1 MTIKEAGKRV
11 FIYKDIKCINLGYY
25 SGTSCIITPI
35 NKNISR
41 DDKTVDEKFWK
52 KGHPD
57 NNIQKIINSQ
67 PVDERSSYYYAVA
80 DWAPVTLSEEEET
93 RNEKYLFPSIESL

>member
-1 MTIKEAGKRV
+1 ME
-11 FIYKDIKCINLGYY
+11 
-25 SGTSCIITPI
+25 
-35 NKNISR
+35 
-41 DDKTVDEKFWK
+41 

-57 NNIQKIINSQ
+57 NNIKKIINSQ